1 MIRVIVSVF
10 LQMDHADTEEAV
22 MMEEYSEF
30 HSESLNEDV
39 LLSLREGGPQLRLFV
54 GRCHRAE
61 RVPRSW
67 QRPAALILL
76 PTHRRWWRGFS

>member
-10 LQMDHADTEEAV
+10 LQMDHADTEQAV

-39 LLSLREGGPQLRLFV
+39 LLAEGGRTAAPALC
-54 GRCHRAE
+54 GP
-61 RVPRSW
+61 VPPS
-67 QRPAALILL
+67 
-76 PTHRRWWRGFS
+76 

>member
-10 LQMDHADTEEAV
+10 LQMDHADTEQAV

-39 LLSLREGGPQLRLFV
+39 LLSQPLAEGGRTAAPALC
-54 GRCHRAE
+54 GP
-61 RVPRSW
+61 VPPS
-67 QRPAALILL
+67 
-76 PTHRRWWRGFS
+76 